1 MFVMH
6 ETNCEFSS
14 FKEQCPDAD
23 ILLAVSS
30 IVVFEVNMTNHSPR
44 HYENAISI
52 ALEST
57 SYTQT
62 LLCIVYLKEKYFT
75 F

>member
-14 FKEQCPDAD
+14 LKEQCPDAD

-57 SYTQT
+57 
-62 LLCIVYLKEKYFT
+62 II
-75 F
+75 